1 MKKSSSKG
9 IVLISIL
16 MVTVVLL
23 MVASSLLVLNY
34 YNLGFTNMSENK
46 VSALKIAEAGVAYAI
61 YNLKENPAWE
71 PNVPVV
77 YHMKG
82 VPGRFEITF
91 DRTKPYYSVNNLK
104 NDATDPG
111 VLPGWGG
118 KGVPGHSVDLIIT
131 AYAGNE
137 KDSKAVK
144 HIRAI
149 LQRDIYYPGSFS
161 SGQTTVDANTAD
173 IRTEATT
180 ENPGIAGNIHSN
192 SVKAT
197 SSVYAIDTKNSKVLL
212 HGGKASA
219 QGDVKISDLDAD
231 STTAPFSPGKNV
243 TPLDLNKIISNGIKN
258 VSSNLAGGTYVIN
271 KDDVKGPST
280 LPASCEVKKGKLYIK
295 EDLAFTGNVKFEL
308 NDKSK
313 DAGIYLEKDKNGN
326 APSLYVD
333 QGNLKIAG
341 PLQGSGSCYVSGK
354 TALIGE
360 TNIVASDDTGV
371 AVLSKGDVSMEL
383 PSSKKQALD
392 QSITGLVYSHG
403 NINIK
408 ILDPNSDVNPANNSS
423 ATPWPG
429 DWEDSSGGSGG
440 SGASVYDILE
450 DNYPYAG
457 TIEDTTLDGANGST
471 LRILD
476 RSGGSV
482 NLTTSGG
489 SYKFEPTNASDFHM
503 TLIYT
508 DENGNAT
515 TWTCDMSSTPSY
527 ITVDTNS
534 NVIDTNCTVNIL
546 SFTPAPGSSTP
557 TPDPSGGTTPGTG
570 NTGPGTT
577 PTPSTAGDKIPPNF
591 TFTGGLVAVDPN
603 NPVPSTSNPDTDT
616 AGNIKVS
623 IGQGHVSIISSPKY
637 LKLLDFSESSNVNFR
652 CIYWSEI

>member
-1 MKKSSSKG
+1 MKKPSSKG
-9 IVLISIL
+9 IVIISVL

-91 DRTKPYYSVNNLK
+91 DRSKPYYSVNNLK
-104 NDATDPG
+104 NDATDPA

-131 AYAGNE
+131 AYAG
-137 KDSKAVK
+137 KDNDTKAVK

-173 IRTEATT
+173 IKTEATK
-180 ENPGIAGNIHSN
+180 ENPSEAGNIHSN
-192 SVKAT
+192 SVKT
-197 SSVYAIDTKNSKVLL
+197 GGGSDDGYAINTKNSKVLL

-219 QGDVKISDLDAD
+219 QGDINISNLDTG
-231 STTAPFSPGKNV
+231 STTASLSPGKNV
-243 TPLDLNKIISNGIKN
+243 TPLDLNKIITNGKAKVSNK
-258 VSSNLAGGTYVIN
+258 LTGGTYVIN
-271 KDDVKGPST
+271 KDNVNGPST
-280 LPASCEVKKGKLYIK
+280 LPASCKVDKGKLYIK
-295 EDLAFTGNVKFEL
+295 EDLAFTGDVKFEL
-308 NDKSK
+308 NNKSK
-313 DAGIYLEKDKNGN
+313 DSGIYLEKDKNGN

-341 PLQGSGSCYVSGK
+341 PIQGSGSCYVSGN

-371 AVLSKGDVSMEL
+371 AVISKGDVSMEL
-383 PSSKKQALD
+383 PASKKKALD

-408 ILDPNSDVNPANNSS
+408 TLDPNSDVNPANNAA

-429 DWEDSSGGSGG
+429 DWEDDSGGSGG
-440 SGASVYDILE
+440 SGSTNIYEILQNNPPILGPFDDKIISYD
-450 DNYPYAG
+450 G
-457 TIEDTTLDGANGST
+457 CSLDIHNRNGSSNLLLT
-471 LRILD
+471 QD
-476 RSGGSV
+476 GV
-482 NLTTSGG
+482 NYKINIDTSTG
-489 SYKFEPTNASDFHM
+489 FNM
-503 TLIYT
+503 TLTYT
-508 DENGNAT
+508 DADGNKT
-515 TWTCDMSSTPSY
+515 ELICDQDSGTDYCITIDPGSTVTSP
-527 ITVDTNS
+527 N
-534 NVIDTNCTVNIL
+534 VNIDKKYY
-546 SFTPAPGSSTP
+546 SGVGSGS
-557 TPDPSGGTTPGTG
+557 GTG
-570 NTGPGTT
+570 SGSGSTDPT
-577 PTPSTAGDKIPPNF
+577 PTPSTAADKIPPNF

-603 NPVPSTSNPDTDT
+603 NPVPSKANPDTET
-616 AGNIKVS
+616 AGNIKVD

-637 LKLLDFSESSNVNFR
+637 LKLLDFSASSNVNFR

>member
-9 IVLISIL
+9 IVIISVL

-77 YHMKG
+77 YKMKG

-104 NDATDPG
+104 NDATDPN

-118 KGVPGHSVDLIIT
+118 KGVPGHSVDLVIT

-137 KDSKAVK
+137 KDTKAVK

-173 IRTEATT
+173 IKTEATK

-192 SVKAT
+192 SVKTGADC
-197 SSVYAIDTKNSKVLL
+197 AIDTKKSKVLL

-219 QGDVKISDLDAD
+219 QGEVKIENLDTD
-231 STTAPFSPGKNV
+231 STTQSFTPGKNV
-243 TPLDLNKIISNGIKN
+243 TPLELNKIITNGKAKVSNK
-258 VSSNLAGGTYVIN
+258 LTGGTYVIN

-295 EDLAFTGNVKFEL
+295 EDLAFTGDVKFEL

-341 PLQGSGSCYVSGK
+341 PIQGSGSCYVSGK

-371 AVLSKGDVSMEL
+371 AILSKGDVSLEL
-383 PSSKKQALD
+383 PSSKKKALD

-408 ILDPNSDVNPANNSS
+408 TMDPNSEINPANNVS

-429 DWEDSSGGSGG
+429 DWEDNSGGSDTVEYSIG
-440 SGASVYDILE
+440 SGGFDKTENNLQLTISINSNDS
-450 DNYPYAG
+450 G
-457 TIEDTTLDGANGST
+457 TLTRSANGDYTLTLLYQDYGTGSHSYYIKAQTQGSEST
-471 LRILD
+471 YVD
-476 RSGGSV
+476 E
-482 NLTTSGG
+482 GG
-489 SYKFEPTNASDFHM
+489 SYSGTYIKNYPAGSKMASYLD
-503 TLIYT
+503 IYA
-508 DENGNAT
+508 G
-515 TWTCDMSSTPSY
+515 
-527 ITVDTNS
+527 
-534 NVIDTNCTVNIL
+534 L
-546 SFTPAPGSSTP
+546 SGSGSGSGSS
-557 TPDPSGGTTPGTG
+557 DP
-570 NTGPGTT
+570 T
-577 PTPSTAGDKIPPNF
+577 PTPSTAADKLPPNF

-603 NPVPSTSNPDTDT
+603 NPIPSTSNPDRKE
-616 AGNIKVS
+616 AGNINIT

-637 LKLLDFSESSNVNFR
+637 LKLLDFSASSNVNFR

>member
-104 NDATDPG
+104 NDATDPN
-111 VLPGWGG
+111 VIPGWGG

-137 KDSKAVK
+137 KDTKAVK

-173 IRTEATT
+173 IKTEATK
-180 ENPGIAGNIHSN
+180 ENPGESGNIHSN
-192 SVKAT
+192 SVKT
-197 SSVYAIDTKNSKVLL
+197 GGGSDDGYAINTKNSKVLL

-219 QGDVKISDLDAD
+219 QGDINIPDLDAD
-231 STTAPFSPGKNV
+231 STTASLSPGKNV
-243 TPLDLNKIISNGIKN
+243 TPLDLNKIITNGKAKVSNK
-258 VSSNLAGGTYVIN
+258 LTGGTYVIN
-271 KDDVKGPST
+271 KDDVNGPSS

-295 EDLAFTGNVKFEL
+295 EDLAFTGDVKFEL

-333 QGNLKIAG
+333 QGSLKIAG
-341 PLQGSGSCYVSGK
+341 PIQGSGSCYVSGK

-383 PSSKKQALD
+383 PSSRKKALD

-408 ILDPNSDVNPANNSS
+408 TLDPNSDVNPANNVS
-423 ATPWPG
+423 ATPWPD

-440 SGASVYDILE
+440 SGGSGDSFTYNLPVSGGNSQVNIDIHSNGGDTSTITRNSDGSYTVDVIPGSPPSQLRLFIQKQ
-450 DNYPYAG
+450 G
-457 TIEDTTLDGANGST
+457 TGELLVDQTIPINSSFSITYGANSQFAQSLDSYYSVSGTGSGSGST
-471 LRILD
+471 
-476 RSGGSV
+476 
-482 NLTTSGG
+482 
-489 SYKFEPTNASDFHM
+489 
-503 TLIYT
+503 
-508 DENGNAT
+508 
-515 TWTCDMSSTPSY
+515 
-527 ITVDTNS
+527 
-534 NVIDTNCTVNIL
+534 
-546 SFTPAPGSSTP
+546 
-557 TPDPSGGTTPGTG
+557 DP
-570 NTGPGTT
+570 T
-577 PTPSTAGDKIPPNF
+577 PTPSTAADKIPPNF

-603 NPVPSTSNPDTDT
+603 NPVPSKANPDTDT
-616 AGNIKVS
+616 AGNIKVA
-623 IGQGHVSIISSPKY
+623 IGQGRVSIISSPKY

-652 CIYWSEI
+652 CIFWSEI